1 MMRSRPCCFTPALVA
16 AALVATIASAFA
28 SPPGREDAPRH
39 EQAARPDP
47 AYAKPIERVWVY
59 AKDPGGGVP
68 FEAIYDGR
76 TVTFGPDAAHA
87 FQLGQ
92 SRIALKRTWELR
104 GAEGDTFRVR
114 TEYGP
119 GRRNDLTLKLRS
131 DARGAVVGMKIREG
145 DGSTGARY
153 YVPRPS

>member
-92 SRIALKRTWELR
+92 
-104 GAEGDTFRVR
+104 
-114 TEYGP
+114 
-119 GRRNDLTLKLRS
+119 
-131 DARGAVVGMKIREG
+131 
-145 DGSTGARY
+145 
-153 YVPRPS
+153 